1 MHDLYG
7 IEMTIATPVIHQP
20 RPPYHHGDLA
30 RALLKATDA
39 IIEEEGLEAFTLRSC
54 ARRAGVSHAA
64 PAHHFKDRAGLLS
77 AYAASIFRDLTAA
90 VQSRIAEAGDDN
102 YARLRATGLAYVE
115 FALQRPGAFRLVFRC
130 EALAKDCPEM
140 REAGDECFQVLIDV
154 VQALLPDADKH
165 KVLLHTT
172 MAWSLVHGFTTLW
185 LDGNLCNAL
194 GGHCTELNVHADAL
208 AGQMLSLIRPAFVT
222 SATPS
227 AWQRNG

>member
-1 MHDLYG
+1 
-7 IEMTIATPVIHQP
+7 MTTIVPAKHQP

-30 RALLKATDA
+30 RALLKAADA

-77 AYAASIFRDLTAA
+77 AYAASIFRDLTAT
-90 VQSRIAEAGDDN
+90 VQEHIAQAGNDN
-102 YARLRATGLAYVE
+102 YARLRATGLAYIE

-140 REAGDECFQVLIDV
+140 KEAGDACFQVLIDV
-154 VQALLPDADKH
+154 VQALMPAADQRR
-165 KVLLHTT
+165 VLVHTT
-172 MAWSLVHGFTTLW
+172 MAWSLVHGFATLW

-194 GGHCTELNVHADAL
+194 GGHCSDINTKADAL
-208 AGQMLSLIRPAFVT
+208 AGQILALVRPAFVA
-222 SATPS
+222 SATP
-227 AWQRNG
+227 AL